1 MIIYVPASIRAGRG
15 LVDTYRHIVE
25 FLESRGHTVP
35 NKHIGG
41 DAIEE
46 REASLTPQEI
56 HDEDKQGVEKADLV
70 IAEVSQP
77 SLGVGMEI
85 GYAVMMGKPTYAI
98 YAKEREATM
107 SMMIMGNDKLKRH
120 AYNDITELG
129 AVLEIIL
136 TEQG

>member
-46 REASLTPQEI
+46 REATLTPKQI

-70 IAEVSQP
+70 IAEVSHP

-98 YAKEREATM
+98 YAKEKEATM
-107 SMMIMGNDKLKRH
+107 SMMIMGNDKLNRYTY
-120 AYNDITELG
+120 ADMTDLD
-129 AVLEIIL
+129 AVLETIL
-136 TEQG
+136 SQQS